1 MKRVGGAGDDKGGVL
16 TRMQGWRR
24 SHCSHLSHPPPL
36 ELSQKEI
43 QDGREALLNPGY
55 FLVLDF
61 RHRLKLAKMNAIC
74 IG

>member
-1 MKRVGGAGDDKGGVL
+1 MTKEECLQEYRGGGVPIAL
-16 TRMQGWRR
+16 TY
-24 SHCSHLSHPPPL
+24 HTPL

-43 QDGREALLNPGY
+43 QDDREALLNPGY

-61 RHRLKLAKMNAIC
+61 RHRLELAKMNAMC

>member
-1 MKRVGGAGDDKGGVL
+1 MTKEECLQECRGGGVPIAL
-16 TRMQGWRR
+16 TY
-24 SHCSHLSHPPPL
+24 HPPPPL

-61 RHRLKLAKMNAIC
+61 RHRLELAKMNAMC